1 MKIKELEEKNMK
13 IAISTD
19 TGFVSA
25 HFGRCPIFTIAEIEK
40 GKVLKIEEINNP
52 GHQPAFLPNF
62 LAERGVKYII
72 CGGMGN
78 RAQMLFSEKKITP
91 VIGVTGKIEEVVEK
105 FVQGKLE
112 AGESFCKP
120 GAGKGYGLEK
130 EECDHS
136 EEDTHLHQK
145 QR

>member
-1 MKIKELEEKNMK
+1 MK

-19 TGFVSA
+19 AGFVSA
-25 HFGRCPIFTIAEIEK
+25 HFGRCPSFTIAEIEE

-62 LAERGVKYII
+62 LAELGVKYII

-78 RAQMLFSEKKITP
+78 RAQMLFAEKKIIP
-91 VIGVTGKIEEVVEK
+91 VIGVTGKIKEVIEK
-105 FVQGKLE
+105 FVQGKLKS
-112 AGESFCKP
+112 GESFCKP

-130 EECDHS
+130 EECDH
-136 EEDTHLHQK
+136 LHN
-145 QR
+145 

>member
-1 MKIKELEEKNMK
+1 MK

-19 TGFVSA
+19 EGFVSA
-25 HFGRCPIFTIAEIEK
+25 HFGRCPSFTIAEIEE
-40 GKVLKIEEINNP
+40 GKVPKVEEINNP

-78 RAQMLFSEKKITP
+78 RAQMLFAEKKITP
-91 VIGVTGKIEEVVEK
+91 VIGVTGKIEEVIEK

-112 AGESFCKP
+112 AGESSCKP

-136 EEDTHLHQK
+136 EEDSHSN
-145 QR
+145 